1 MTRFRA
7 LLLSAAAFF
16 AAARP
21 CAAQQDAAAPAG
33 RGGTLSFNFD
43 RVDVRAFTKVVG
55 SFTGRRYVVPEGVE
69 GAITVVSPPVSREEA
84 ARVFAAIL
92 ESNGF
97 TLQREGDL
105 ERVVA
110 LPDRAPRMGE
120 IVPADAELPD
130 HGLVTRIFRLDHI
143 PAEEMRKTLEAQLGQ
158 KDAVSVL
165 EETNHLVISDTAERL
180 RRVEALIEQLDKP
193 GMASACEV
201 IDLQHADA
209 GQLAR
214 QLSVAFSESAS
225 RASQLRSRLPAA
237 PGAPADP
244 LARAPVIVA
253 SGHANQLL
261 VTGSQRQIQTIRDL
275 VAKLDVA
282 APTGRSAFNVI
293 VPQFLKAADFAQN
306 MTTLLEKFAAG
317 NADPTLA
324 RRISVQAIEAQNAIL
339 VNASPED
346 FRAVQALVAQLDV
359 KPKQV
364 HIEVLIAEVQ
374 EGAEDTLGVQFNFA
388 GTHHGSSWGGG
399 SHPNAEMP
407 GSTLASAVGSQ
418 IYPEGIA
425 AAVVNKAGQTLG
437 VINVDALRQNSD
449 VKILATPSVSAQNH
463 TTAEVTIVN
472 NIPMTESTVTGTGGD
487 KDVVQTITR
496 YDVGVKLSITPHIV
510 PGGEVQMELQPSIEA
525 VTSGGNGGDYAPTIA
540 KRTVKTVQ
548 TARDGE
554 TIVISG
560 LTRSD
565 MTTVEKRVP
574 LLGSIPLLGWLF
586 RWDSEVEQRTSILVF
601 VTPTILD
608 GDDAPSALRES
619 LETRTG
625 LVATNL
631 VEELSVPAG
640 GGDGD

>member
-1 MTRFRA
+1 MTAFRTA
-7 LLLSAAAFF
+7 LAAALSLLC
-16 AAARP
+16 AAAALP
-21 CAAQQDAAAPAG
+21 GAAQDAAPEG
-33 RGGTLSFNFD
+33 RGDFLSFNFD

-55 SFTGRRYVVPEGVE
+55 AFTQKRFVVPEGVE

-84 ARVFAAIL
+84 YRVFAAIL

-110 LPDRAPRMGE
+110 LPDRAARMGDV
-120 IVPADAELPD
+120 VPADAALPD
-130 HGLVTRIFRLDHI
+130 HGFVTRIFRLDHI
-143 PAEEMRKTLEAQLGQ
+143 PAEDMRRTLEAQLGQ

-180 RRVEALIEQLDKP
+180 RRVEALVKQLDKP
-193 GMASACEV
+193 GMAAVSEV
-201 IDLQHADA
+201 IDLKHADA
-209 GQLAR
+209 AALAR
-214 QLSVAFSESAS
+214 QLTLAFAESAS
-225 RASQLRSRLPAA
+225 RASQLRARLPAPA
-237 PGAPADP
+237 GAPADP

-261 VTGSQRQIQTIRDL
+261 VTGSQRQIQAIREL
-275 VAKLDVA
+275 VEKLDVA

-293 VPQFLKAADFAQN
+293 VPKFLKAEDFAKN
-306 MTTLLEKFAAG
+306 MTSLLEKFAAG

-324 RRISVQAIEAQNAIL
+324 RRVAVQAIEAQNAIL

-346 FRAVQALVAQLDV
+346 FRAVEALVAQLDV

-374 EGAEDTLGVQFNFA
+374 EGAEDTLGVQFNVA
-388 GTHHGSSWGGG
+388 GSHHGATWGGG
-399 SHPNAEMP
+399 SHPNAELP

-418 IYPEGIA
+418 IYPEGLA
-425 AAVVNKAGQTLG
+425 AAIVNKAGQTIG
-437 VINVDALRQNSD
+437 VLNVDALRQNSD
-449 VKILATPSVSAQNH
+449 VRILATPSVSAQNH

-496 YDVGVKLSITPHIV
+496 YDVGVKLAITPHVV
-510 PGGEVQMELQPSIEA
+510 PGGEVQMELEPSIEA

-560 LTRSD
+560 LTRAD
-565 MTTVEKRVP
+565 MTTVERRVP

-586 RWDSEVEQRTSILVF
+586 RWDTEVEQRTSILVF

-608 GDDAPSALRES
+608 GADGAAAVRER
-619 LETRTG
+619 LEERTG
-625 LVATNL
+625 LSATNIL
-631 VEELSVPAG
+631 EEVAAP
-640 GGDGD
+640 

>member
-1 MTRFRA
+1 MKRLRPA
-7 LLLSAAAFF
+7 LAALSLLLVAAFPPAAA
-16 AAARP
+16 
-21 CAAQQDAAAPAG
+21 QDAAPAAG
-33 RGGTLSFNFD
+33 RGDFLSFNFD

-55 SFTGRRYVVPEGVE
+55 AFTQRRFVVPEGVE

-84 ARVFAAIL
+84 YGVFAAIL

-97 TLQREGDL
+97 ALQRDGDL

-110 LPDRAPRMGE
+110 LPDRAARMGE
-120 IVPADAELPD
+120 IVPADAELPE

-143 PAEEMRKTLEAQLGQ
+143 PAEDMRKTLEAQLGQ

-180 RRVEALIEQLDKP
+180 RRVEALIAQLDRP

-201 IDLQHADA
+201 IDLRHADA

-214 QLSVAFSESAS
+214 QLSVAFSESAN
-225 RASQLRSRLPAA
+225 RASQLRARLPAPA
-237 PGAPADP
+237 GAPADP

-261 VTGSQRQIQTIRDL
+261 VTGSQRQIQTIREL

-293 VPQFLKAADFAQN
+293 VPKFLKASDFAQN

-324 RRISVQAIEAQNAIL
+324 RRISVQAIDAQNAIL

-346 FRAVQALVAQLDV
+346 FRAVQALVEQLDV

-388 GTHHGSSWGGG
+388 GTHHGATWGGG
-399 SHPNAEMP
+399 SHPNAEQG
-407 GSTLASAVGSQ
+407 GSTLASTVGSQ
-418 IYPEGIA
+418 IYPEGLA

-437 VINVDALRQNSD
+437 VLNVDALRQNSD

-472 NIPMTESTVTGTGGD
+472 NIPMTESTVTGTGSD

-496 YDVGVKLSITPHIV
+496 YDVGVKLAITPHIV

-525 VTSGGNGGDYAPTIA
+525 VTSGGTGGDYAPTIA

-560 LTRSD
+560 LTRAD
-565 MTTVEKRVP
+565 TTTVERRVP

-586 RWDSEVEQRTSILVF
+586 RWDTEVENRTSILVF

-608 GDDAPSALRES
+608 GDDAPAALRES
-619 LETRTG
+619 LEARTG
-625 LVATNL
+625 LSATNIL
-631 VEELSVPAG
+631 EETAAP
-640 GGDGD
+640 

>member
-7 LLLSAAAFF
+7 LFLSAAAAF
-16 AAARP
+16 ALP
-21 CAAQQDAAAPAG
+21 CAAQDAAPEARADA
-33 RGGTLSFNFD
+33 LAFNFD

-55 SFTGRRYVVPEGVE
+55 SFTGRRFVVPEGVE
-69 GAITVVSPPVSREEA
+69 GSITVVSPPVSRDEA
-84 ARVFAAIL
+84 YGVFAAIL

-97 TLQREGDL
+97 TLQREGAL

-110 LPDRAPRMGE
+110 LPDRAARMGE
-120 IVPADAELPD
+120 IVPADAALPE
-130 HGLVTRIFRLDHI
+130 HGLATRIFRLDHI

-165 EETNHLVISDTAERL
+165 EETNHLIVSDTAERL
-180 RRVEALIEQLDKP
+180 RRVEALVKQLDKP
-193 GMASACEV
+193 GMAAACEV
-201 IDLQHADA
+201 IDLRHADA
-209 GQLAR
+209 AQLAR

-225 RASQLRSRLPAA
+225 RASQLRARLPAA

-261 VTGSQRQIQTIRDL
+261 VTGSQRQIQTIREL

-293 VPQFLKAADFAQN
+293 VPKFLKASDFAQN

-324 RRISVQAIEAQNAIL
+324 RRISVQAIDAQNAIL

-346 FRAVQALVAQLDV
+346 FRAVQALVEQLDV

-388 GTHHGSSWGGG
+388 GSHHGSTWGGG
-399 SHPNAEMP
+399 SHPNAEQG
-407 GSTLASAVGSQ
+407 GSSLASAVGSQ

-463 TTAEVTIVN
+463 TTAEVTIVD
-472 NIPMTESTVTGTGGD
+472 NIPMTESTVTGTGDG

-496 YDVGVKLSITPHIV
+496 YDVGVKLAITPHVV
-510 PGGEVQMELQPSIEA
+510 PGGEVQMELEPSIEA
-525 VTSGGNGGDYAPTIA
+525 VISGGNGDDYAPTIA

-560 LTRSD
+560 LTRAD
-565 MTTVEKRVP
+565 TTKVERRVP

-586 RWDSEVEQRTSILVF
+586 RWDAEVENRTSILVF

-608 GDDAPSALRES
+608 GDGAPAALRES
-619 LETRTG
+619 LEARTG
-625 LVATNL
+625 LAATNL
-631 VEELSVPAG
+631 VEKLSAG
-640 GGDGD
+640 AD

>member
-1 MTRFRA
+1 MKRM
-7 LLLSAAAFF
+7 SAVLFLF
-16 AAARP
+16 AALALP
-21 CAAQQDAAAPAG
+21 GAAQESAAPAG
-33 RGGTLSFNFD
+33 RGETLSFNFD

-55 SFTGRRYVVPEGVE
+55 SFTGRRFVVPEGVE
-69 GAITVVSPPVSREEA
+69 GAVTVVSPPVSRDEA
-84 ARVFAAIL
+84 YRVFAAIL

-97 TLQREGDL
+97 TLQRDGDL

-110 LPDRAPRMGE
+110 LPDRAARMGE
-120 IVPADAELPD
+120 IVAPDAALPE

-158 KDAVSVL
+158 KDAISVL

-180 RRVEALIEQLDKP
+180 RRVQALVEQLDKP
-193 GMASACEV
+193 GMAAACEV
-201 IDLQHADA
+201 IDLKHADA
-209 GQLAR
+209 GQIAR
-214 QLSVAFSESAS
+214 QLTVAFSESAN
-225 RASQLRSRLPAA
+225 RASQLRARLPAA

-253 SGHANQLL
+253 SGLANQLV
-261 VTGSQRQIQTIRDL
+261 VTGSQRQIQTVREL

-293 VPQFLKAADFAQN
+293 VPKFLKASDFAQN

-317 NADPTLA
+317 NADPSLA
-324 RRISVQAIEAQNAIL
+324 RRISVQAIDAQNAIL

-346 FRAVQALVAQLDV
+346 FRAVQALVEQLDV

-364 HIEVLIAEVQ
+364 HIEVLIVEVQ

-388 GTHHGSSWGGG
+388 GTHHGSSFGGG
-399 SHPNAEMP
+399 SHPNAEFA

-418 IYPEGIA
+418 VYPEGLA
-425 AAVVNKAGQTLG
+425 AAVVNKAGTTLG
-437 VINVDALRQNSD
+437 AINVDALRQNTG

-472 NIPMTESTVTGTGGD
+472 NIPMTESTVTGTGSD

-496 YDVGVKLSITPHIV
+496 YDVGVKLAITPHVV

-525 VTSGGNGGDYAPTIA
+525 VTSGGTGGDYAPTIA

-560 LTRSD
+560 LTRAD
-565 MTTVEKRVP
+565 TTSVERRVP

-586 RWDSEVEQRTSILVF
+586 RWDAEVEERTSILVF

-608 GDDAPSALRES
+608 GDGAPAALRES

-625 LVATNL
+625 LSATNL
-631 VEELSVPAG
+631 VEELSAGAPARE
-640 GGDGD
+640 

>member
-1 MTRFRA
+1 MKPFA
-7 LLLSAAAFF
+7 IFLLAAAVSAAAFSQEPAP
-16 AAARP
+16 AAA
-21 CAAQQDAAAPAG
+21 DG
-33 RGGTLSFNFD
+33 RGETMSFNFD

-55 SFTGRRYVVPEGVE
+55 SFTGRRFVVPEGVD
-69 GAITVVSPPVSREEA
+69 GAITVVSPPVPRAEA
-84 ARVFAAIL
+84 YGVFAAIL

-97 TLQREGDL
+97 TLQREGGL

-110 LPDRAPRMGE
+110 LPDRAARMGE
-120 IVPADAELPD
+120 IVPAGAELPD
-130 HGLVTRIFRLDHI
+130 HGLATRIFRLDHI
-143 PAEEMRKTLEAQLGQ
+143 PAEDMRRTLEAQLGQ

-180 RRVEALIEQLDKP
+180 RRVAELVRELDKP

-201 IDLQHADA
+201 IDLEHADA
-209 GQLAR
+209 AALAR
-214 QLSVAFSESAS
+214 QLSAAFSETAS
-225 RASQLRSRLPAA
+225 RASQLRARLPAPA
-237 PGAPADP
+237 GAPADP

-261 VTGSQRQIQTIRDL
+261 VTGSQRQIQAIREL

-293 VPQFLKAADFAQN
+293 VPKFLKASDFAQN

-324 RRISVQAIEAQNAIL
+324 RRISVQAIDAQNAIL

-346 FRAVQALVAQLDV
+346 FRAVQALVEQLDV

-388 GTHHGSSWGGG
+388 GSHHGAAWGGG
-399 SHPNAEMP
+399 SHPNAESA
-407 GSTLASAVGSQ
+407 GASLASAVGLQ
-418 IYPEGIA
+418 IYPEGLA
-425 AAVVNKAGQTLG
+425 AAIANKAGETIG
-437 VINVDALRQNSD
+437 VVNVDALRQNSA
-449 VKILATPSVSAQNH
+449 VRILATPSVSAQNH

-472 NIPMTESTVTGTGGD
+472 NIPMTESTVSGTGSD
-487 KDVVQTITR
+487 RDLVQTITR
-496 YDVGVKLSITPHIV
+496 YDVGVKLSITPHVV
-510 PGGEVQMELQPSIEA
+510 PGGEVQMELEPSIEA
-525 VTSGGNGGDYAPTIA
+525 VTSAGNAADYAPTIA

-560 LTRSD
+560 LTRAD
-565 MTTVEKRVP
+565 KTTVERRVP

-586 RWDSEVEQRTSILVF
+586 RWDAEVEERTSILVF
-601 VTPTILD
+601 VTPTVLD
-608 GDDAPSALRES
+608 GAGAAAGLRES

-625 LVATNL
+625 LAAADL
-631 VEELSVPAG
+631 AEELSAAPAPG
-640 GGDGD
+640 E